1 MTQHL
6 LRCVRIIKGFCLMD
20 RYRLQD
26 SEIDKAI
33 EGGGSRVDLG
43 AGAPRPTDRGFSVGI
58 PGLAGFGV
66 KPEMF
71 AEGFFGR
78 ESPRDGFTVSQS
90 GGGGKFGATVVGPD
104 GHRFTA
110 GVPLNYLSGEVE
122 FGDELQA
129 QGAPEN
135 IEFGTN
141 GIERGPIEG
150 KYESPGGFSASG
162 SYDPRTGEGGF
173 YLNKAFKFEDGG
185 AVGGIGPYLDQLEE
199 PRRFANGGRISMEP
213 ARYSGPITTLA
224 PVFQRQGSFGSGIG
238 GLFDSP
244 VSSAADPVSAEVLPD
259 GLTGSGDGGG
269 GGYGDPDPSAT
280 GPSQPGG
287 LADLAGYAATALGMT
302 TGLGAV
308 SAIANAVSHATTGKS
323 IFGHITDMLGF
334 GDDAPA
340 DPGMET
346 GHSAGMGISGYGS
359 DDTGNTGDDAP
370 GPGGNEGAV
379 GGTGN
384 DDDGD
389 DTGGGDGDDGGPGE
403 GDDGGPEGLAD
414 GGVAGLSAAR
424 EFKDAGTFPD
434 FMAARLGSMDRRDDA
449 VARKL
454 LGGNAS
460 SQVLDQ
466 ASRIL
471 NSSSDPIRTFADG
484 GSVRSQRLPPRRPPL
499 LGGVPE
505 VSPSPELVRMADNEF
520 VHTVDPYITNPIA
533 RMELL
538 RRTANP
544 GVYEG
549 EEFSPNNEPTSIS
562 DFLSVRPVLDN
573 ENDVSQNFYLGPL
586 RNRGASLAELKKRLA
601 PGVRGAN
608 FPTPKSLTGSETGI
622 LLNQTAPPFVEKYH
636 RDPDT
641 GQISSEVKTVSQAE
655 TLQHELIHAGLSHLR
670 ITASDPNS
678 PPYVSV
684 KGKDSALGRILQP
697 NPDKRP
703 SVSND
708 HLAYINILDVASAIK
723 SGSLDPTDEEQLDTW
738 GFLNGNSVS
747 AMQAGIELS
756 RDRSSEE
763 DKGLR
768 IPEKYQVKEI
778 SLEAAK
784 ELKKAEEEL
793 MEQIKPVLK
802 RDGFSQAHIEA
813 AFGPEEETYFLR
825 LLRSAS
831 DLFSI
836 ETFADGG
843 SVRSQRLPPDR
854 PPRLGGISRV
864 PRRDLVRLADDE
876 FAHTVAPHIEG
887 SPLAS
892 AELMMRQTR
901 PGSGGSGTE
910 IPLLS
915 DDLDVRPV
923 TLRRFTDTPLLDQA
937 YRGRLR
943 HLDSGKPLYDSSDFE
958 GRFPIP
964 VHEGLQGL
972 MYGGDRFNP
981 ETVDPRVKGVLVN
994 NITDRY
1000 GRTQAEASGDTL
1012 EGLSDAARANNE
1024 RVARVSRHE
1033 LEHAFLTRARNSL
1046 SDYIKTTGTDSALG
1060 TLLTTNVLGER
1071 GRGGKNEHRFLIN
1084 IYDASSLVDDGR
1096 MDPRNQ
1102 KQLDLYSKMH
1112 DLSSG
1117 EMKAAVALSE
1127 TGNVADLPEK
1137 YKDREYQPLVDLVRR
1152 AEEEAATQIRSALNS
1167 EGYTKA
1173 QIDSA
1178 LGAHDFERMPK
1189 TNFVGMDSTGN
1200 NDDTKNVLRA
1210 EPHFVGMD
1218 STGNNDDTKN
1228 PVSRFRRFRETFRSI
1243 LGGIN

>member
-1 MTQHL
+1 
-6 LRCVRIIKGFCLMD
+6 MD

-26 SEIDKAI
+26 SEIDKVI

-43 AGAPRPTDRGFSVGI
+43 AGSPRPTDRGFSVGI

-90 GGGGKFGATVVGPD
+90 GGSGKVGATVVGPD
-104 GHRFTA
+104 GDRFTV
-110 GVPLNYLSGEVE
+110 GVPLNYLRGEVE
-122 FGDELQA
+122 FGDELRA
-129 QGAPEN
+129 RGAPKN
-135 IEFGTN
+135 IKFGTP
-141 GIERGPIEG
+141 GIERGPLEG
-150 KYESPGGFSASG
+150 RIESPGGFSASG
-162 SYDPRTGEGGF
+162 RYDPRTGKGGV
-173 YLNKAFKFEDGG
+173 YLDKKYRFEDGG
-185 AVGGIGPYLDQLEE
+185 AVGGIGPYLDQLDE
-199 PRRFANGGRISMEP
+199 PRRFANGGWINMEP
-213 ARYSGPITTLA
+213 ARYSGPLRYSA
-224 PVFQRQGSFGSGIG
+224 PVFQRQGSFGPGIG
-238 GLFDSP
+238 GLFGSP
-244 VSSAADPVSAEVLPD
+244 VGYAADSFSSEVLAD

-269 GGYGDPDPSAT
+269 GGYGDPSSDT
-280 GPSQPGG
+280 GTAEA
-287 LADLAGYAATALGMT
+287 ADIGDFAGYAATALGMG

-308 SAIANAVSHATTGKS
+308 SAVANAVSQATTGKG
-323 IFGHITDMLGF
+323 ILGHIADYLGF
-334 GDDAPA
+334 GGDDAPA
-340 DPGMET
+340 APGMET
-346 GHSAGMGISGYGS
+346 GHGVGMGTSGYGS

-379 GGTGN
+379 GGT
-384 DDDGD
+384 DDDAAGD

-424 EFKDAGTFPD
+424 EFRDAGTFPD
-434 FMAARLGSMDRRDDA
+434 FMAARLGSKDRRDDA

-460 SQVLDQ
+460 PQVLDQ

-505 VSPSPELVRMADNEF
+505 VS
-520 VHTVDPYITNPIA
+520 
-533 RMELL
+533 
-538 RRTANP
+538 
-544 GVYEG
+544 
-549 EEFSPNNEPTSIS
+549 
-562 DFLSVRPVLDN
+562 
-573 ENDVSQNFYLGPL
+573 
-586 RNRGASLAELKKRLA
+586 
-601 PGVRGAN
+601 
-608 FPTPKSLTGSETGI
+608 
-622 LLNQTAPPFVEKYH
+622 
-636 RDPDT
+636 
-641 GQISSEVKTVSQAE
+641 
-655 TLQHELIHAGLSHLR
+655 
-670 ITASDPNS
+670 
-678 PPYVSV
+678 
-684 KGKDSALGRILQP
+684 
-697 NPDKRP
+697 
-703 SVSND
+703 
-708 HLAYINILDVASAIK
+708 
-723 SGSLDPTDEEQLDTW
+723 
-738 GFLNGNSVS
+738 
-747 AMQAGIELS
+747 
-756 RDRSSEE
+756 
-763 DKGLR
+763 
-768 IPEKYQVKEI
+768 
-778 SLEAAK
+778 
-784 ELKKAEEEL
+784 
-793 MEQIKPVLK
+793 
-802 RDGFSQAHIEA
+802 
-813 AFGPEEETYFLR
+813 
-825 LLRSAS
+825 
-831 DLFSI
+831 
-836 ETFADGG
+836 
-843 SVRSQRLPPDR
+843 
-854 PPRLGGISRV
+854 
-864 PRRDLVRLADDE
+864 RRDLIRLADDE

-923 TLRRFTDTPLLDQA
+923 TLRRFSGTTLLDQA

-972 MYGGDRFNP
+972 MYGGDRFNS

-1137 YKDREYQPLVDLVRR
+1137 YKDSEYQPLVDLVRR

-1178 LGAHDFERMPK
+1178 LGVQDFERRPK
-1189 TNFVGMDSTGN
+1189 TQFVGMDSTGN
-1200 NDDTKNVLRA
+1200 DDDTKNVLRA

-1218 STGNNDDTKN
+1218 STGNDDDTKN
-1228 PVSRFRRFRETFRSI
+1228 PVSRFRRFRDTFRSI
-1243 LGGIN
+1243 LGVIN

>member
-6 LRCVRIIKGFCLMD
+6 LRCVRIIEGFCLMD

-26 SEIDKAI
+26 SEIDKVI

-141 GIERGPIEG
+141 GVERGPIEG
-150 KYESPGGFSASG
+150 RYESPGGFSASG
-162 SYDPRTGEGGF
+162 YYDDRTGKFRANFGQ
-173 YLNKAFKFEDGG
+173 KIKFKDGG

-213 ARYSGPITTLA
+213 ARYSGPITTSA
-224 PVFQRQGSFGSGIG
+224 PVFQRQGSFGPGIG

-244 VSSAADPVSAEVLPD
+244 AADPVSAEVLPD

-302 TGLGAV
+302 SGLGAV
-308 SAIANAVSHATTGKS
+308 AAMANAASQAMTGKTV
-323 IFGHITDMLGF
+323 IGNIMGMLGF

-340 DPGMET
+340 DPGMDT
-346 GHSAGMGISGYGS
+346 GHTAGMSPTGYGS

-379 GGTGN
+379 GGTDN

-389 DTGGGDGDDGGPGE
+389 DTGGGPGDDGGPGE

-499 LGGVPE
+499 LGGVQE

-562 DFLSVRPVLDN
+562 DFLNVRPVINN
-573 ENDVSQNFYLGPL
+573 ENGVYYDTYLGPL
-586 RNRGASLAELKKRLA
+586 RTAGKGSIDELRARFDPRLQGAMFDTERS
-601 PGVRGAN
+601 PD
-608 FPTPKSLTGSETGI
+608 GSFTGI
-622 LLNQTAPPFVEKYH
+622 LLNQLPHPFVEEYH
-636 RDPDT
+636 RDPAT
-641 GQISSEVKTVSQAE
+641 GAIPSEVDIASKSK
-655 TLQHELIHAGLSHLR
+655 TLQHELIHAGLRHLR
-670 ITASDPNS
+670 TTAYDPNS
-678 PPYVSV
+678 PPYVSL
-684 KGKDSALGRILQP
+684 KGKESALGRILQP

-723 SGSLDPTDEEQLDTW
+723 SGVLDPTDQEQLDTW
-738 GFLNGNSVS
+738 GSLNGNSVS
-747 AMQAGIELS
+747 AMQAGIELA

-763 DKGLR
+763 DKGLK
-768 IPEKYQVKEI
+768 IPKRYQVERR
-778 SLEAAK
+778 SLGVAE
-784 ELKKAEEEL
+784 ELKEAEEEL

-813 AFGPEEETYFLR
+813 AFGPEEET
-825 LLRSAS
+825 
-831 DLFSI
+831 FS
-836 ETFADGG
+836 
-843 SVRSQRLPPDR
+843 
-854 PPRLGGISRV
+854 
-864 PRRDLVRLADDE
+864 
-876 FAHTVAPHIEG
+876 
-887 SPLAS
+887 
-892 AELMMRQTR
+892 
-901 PGSGGSGTE
+901 
-910 IPLLS
+910 
-915 DDLDVRPV
+915 
-923 TLRRFTDTPLLDQA
+923 
-937 YRGRLR
+937 RGL
-943 HLDSGKPLYDSSDFE
+943 
-958 GRFPIP
+958 
-964 VHEGLQGL
+964 
-972 MYGGDRFNP
+972 
-981 ETVDPRVKGVLVN
+981 
-994 NITDRY
+994 
-1000 GRTQAEASGDTL
+1000 
-1012 EGLSDAARANNE
+1012 
-1024 RVARVSRHE
+1024 
-1033 LEHAFLTRARNSL
+1033 
-1046 SDYIKTTGTDSALG
+1046 
-1060 TLLTTNVLGER
+1060 
-1071 GRGGKNEHRFLIN
+1071 
-1084 IYDASSLVDDGR
+1084 
-1096 MDPRNQ
+1096 
-1102 KQLDLYSKMH
+1102 
-1112 DLSSG
+1112 
-1117 EMKAAVALSE
+1117 
-1127 TGNVADLPEK
+1127 
-1137 YKDREYQPLVDLVRR
+1137 
-1152 AEEEAATQIRSALNS
+1152 
-1167 EGYTKA
+1167 
-1173 QIDSA
+1173 
-1178 LGAHDFERMPK
+1178 
-1189 TNFVGMDSTGN
+1189 
-1200 NDDTKNVLRA
+1200 
-1210 EPHFVGMD
+1210 
-1218 STGNNDDTKN
+1218 
-1228 PVSRFRRFRETFRSI
+1228 FRSF
-1243 LGGIN
+1243 LGVID

>member
-1 MTQHL
+1 
-6 LRCVRIIKGFCLMD
+6 MD
-20 RYRLQD
+20 RFRPRADDILQP
-26 SEIDKAI
+26 KTPGA
-33 EGGGSRVDLG
+33 SRVNLG
-43 AGAPRPTDRGFSVGI
+43 AGSPDRGFSVGI
-58 PGLAGFGV
+58 PGLAGFGIE
-66 KPEMF
+66 PEMF
-71 AEGFFGR
+71 AEGFSGR

-90 GGGGKFGATVVGPD
+90 GGSGKFGATVVGPD

-135 IEFGTN
+135 IEFGTD

-162 SYDPRTGEGGF
+162 SYDPRTGKFRANFGQ
-173 YLNKAFKFEDGG
+173 KFKFKDGG
-185 AVGGIGPYLDQLEE
+185 AVGGIGPYLDQLDE

-213 ARYSGPITTLA
+213 ARYSGPITTSA

-244 VSSAADPVSAEVLPD
+244 VSFAADPVSPEVLPD

-269 GGYGDPDPSAT
+269 GGYGDPSPET

-287 LADLAGYAATALGMT
+287 LGDLAGYAATAIGMG

-308 SAIANAVSHATTGKS
+308 SAIANAISHATTGKS
-323 IFGHITDMLGF
+323 IFGNITDMLGF

-346 GHSAGMGISGYGS
+346 GHNVGMGISGYGS
-359 DDTGNTGDDAP
+359 DDTGSTGDDAP

-384 DDDGD
+384 DADGD

-499 LGGVPE
+499 LGGVQE
-505 VSPSPELVRMADNEF
+505 VLPSPELVRMADNEF

-544 GVYEG
+544 GVYAG

-562 DFLSVRPVLDN
+562 DFLSVRPVLDGTN
-573 ENDVSQNFYLGPL
+573 NVYLGPL
-586 RNRGASLAELKKRLA
+586 RTAGKGGIDGLRARFEPR
-601 PGVRGAN
+601 VRGTM
-608 FPTPKSLTGSETGI
+608 FETERSPDGSSTGI
-622 LLNQTAPPFVEKYH
+622 LLNQSPHPFVEEYH
-636 RDPDT
+636 RDPAT
-641 GQISSEVKTVSQAE
+641 GAIPSEVEIASRSK
-655 TLQHELIHAGLSHLR
+655 TLQHELIHAGLKHLR

-678 PPYVSV
+678 PPYVSL
-684 KGKDSALGRILQP
+684 KGKDSALGKILQP
-697 NPDKRP
+697 NPDKKPR
-703 SVSND
+703 VSND

-723 SGSLDPTDEEQLDTW
+723 SGVLNPTDQEQLDVW
-738 GFLNGNSVS
+738 ARQNKNSVS

-768 IPEKYQVKEI
+768 IPKKYQVEGR
-778 SLEAAK
+778 SLGVAE
-784 ELKKAEEEL
+784 ELKEAEEEL

-813 AFGPEEETYFLR
+813 AFGPEEETF
-825 LLRSAS
+825 
-831 DLFSI
+831 
-836 ETFADGG
+836 
-843 SVRSQRLPPDR
+843 
-854 PPRLGGISRV
+854 
-864 PRRDLVRLADDE
+864 
-876 FAHTVAPHIEG
+876 
-887 SPLAS
+887 
-892 AELMMRQTR
+892 
-901 PGSGGSGTE
+901 
-910 IPLLS
+910 
-915 DDLDVRPV
+915 
-923 TLRRFTDTPLLDQA
+923 
-937 YRGRLR
+937 
-943 HLDSGKPLYDSSDFE
+943 
-958 GRFPIP
+958 
-964 VHEGLQGL
+964 
-972 MYGGDRFNP
+972 
-981 ETVDPRVKGVLVN
+981 
-994 NITDRY
+994 
-1000 GRTQAEASGDTL
+1000 
-1012 EGLSDAARANNE
+1012 
-1024 RVARVSRHE
+1024 
-1033 LEHAFLTRARNSL
+1033 
-1046 SDYIKTTGTDSALG
+1046 
-1060 TLLTTNVLGER
+1060 
-1071 GRGGKNEHRFLIN
+1071 
-1084 IYDASSLVDDGR
+1084 
-1096 MDPRNQ
+1096 
-1102 KQLDLYSKMH
+1102 
-1112 DLSSG
+1112 
-1117 EMKAAVALSE
+1117 
-1127 TGNVADLPEK
+1127 
-1137 YKDREYQPLVDLVRR
+1137 
-1152 AEEEAATQIRSALNS
+1152 
-1167 EGYTKA
+1167 
-1173 QIDSA
+1173 
-1178 LGAHDFERMPK
+1178 
-1189 TNFVGMDSTGN
+1189 
-1200 NDDTKNVLRA
+1200 
-1210 EPHFVGMD
+1210 
-1218 STGNNDDTKN
+1218 
-1228 PVSRFRRFRETFRSI
+1228 FRRLFRSF
-1243 LGGIN
+1243 LGVID

>member
-1 MTQHL
+1 
-6 LRCVRIIKGFCLMD
+6 MD
-20 RYRLQD
+20 RYRLQAAD
-26 SEIDKAI
+26 ILQPKTPGA
-33 EGGGSRVDLG
+33 SRVNLG
-43 AGAPRPTDRGFSVGI
+43 
-58 PGLAGFGV
+58 
-66 KPEMF
+66 
-71 AEGFFGR
+71 
-78 ESPRDGFTVSQS
+78 
-90 GGGGKFGATVVGPD
+90 
-104 GHRFTA
+104 
-110 GVPLNYLSGEVE
+110 N
-122 FGDELQA
+122 
-129 QGAPEN
+129 
-135 IEFGTN
+135 
-141 GIERGPIEG
+141 
-150 KYESPGGFSASG
+150 
-162 SYDPRTGEGGF
+162 
-173 YLNKAFKFEDGG
+173 G
-185 AVGGIGPYLDQLEE
+185 AVGGIGSYWDQLDE
-199 PRRFANGGRISMEP
+199 PKRFANGGRISMEP
-213 ARYSGPITTLA
+213 APYSGPLTLSTPA
-224 PVFQRQGSFGSGIG
+224 FQRQGSFGSGIG

-244 VSSAADPVSAEVLPD
+244 VSSAADPVSAEVLSD
-259 GLTGSGDGGG
+259 GLTGSGDGDGDGG
-269 GGYGDPDPSAT
+269 GGGDGNPDPSTT
-280 GPSQPGG
+280 GPSQPGD
-287 LADLAGYAATALGMT
+287 LADLAGYAVTALGMT
-302 TGLGAV
+302 SGIGAV
-308 SAIANAVSHATTGKS
+308 MGIADLISQHVTNKS
-323 IFGHITDMLGF
+323 IFGNVIDYLGF

-340 DPGMET
+340 DPGMGT
-346 GHSAGMGISGYGS
+346 GHGVGMGVSGYGS

-379 GGTGN
+379 GGTDN
-384 DDDGD
+384 DNDGD
-389 DTGGGDGDDGGPGE
+389 DTGGDGDDGGPGE

-414 GGVAGLSAAR
+414 GGVVGLSAAR

-454 LGGNAS
+454 LGRNAS
-460 SQVLDQ
+460 PQVLDQ
-466 ASRIL
+466 ASLIL

-505 VSPSPELVRMADNEF
+505 VSPSPE
-520 VHTVDPYITNPIA
+520 
-533 RMELL
+533 
-538 RRTANP
+538 
-544 GVYEG
+544 
-549 EEFSPNNEPTSIS
+549 
-562 DFLSVRPVLDN
+562 
-573 ENDVSQNFYLGPL
+573 
-586 RNRGASLAELKKRLA
+586 
-601 PGVRGAN
+601 
-608 FPTPKSLTGSETGI
+608 
-622 LLNQTAPPFVEKYH
+622 
-636 RDPDT
+636 
-641 GQISSEVKTVSQAE
+641 
-655 TLQHELIHAGLSHLR
+655 
-670 ITASDPNS
+670 
-678 PPYVSV
+678 
-684 KGKDSALGRILQP
+684 
-697 NPDKRP
+697 
-703 SVSND
+703 
-708 HLAYINILDVASAIK
+708 
-723 SGSLDPTDEEQLDTW
+723 
-738 GFLNGNSVS
+738 
-747 AMQAGIELS
+747 
-756 RDRSSEE
+756 
-763 DKGLR
+763 
-768 IPEKYQVKEI
+768 
-778 SLEAAK
+778 
-784 ELKKAEEEL
+784 
-793 MEQIKPVLK
+793 
-802 RDGFSQAHIEA
+802 
-813 AFGPEEETYFLR
+813 
-825 LLRSAS
+825 
-831 DLFSI
+831 
-836 ETFADGG
+836 
-843 SVRSQRLPPDR
+843 
-854 PPRLGGISRV
+854 
-864 PRRDLVRLADDE
+864 LVRLADDE

-915 DDLDVRPV
+915 DDLNVRPV
-923 TLRRFTDTPLLDQA
+923 TLRRLSDTTLLDQA

-1046 SDYIKTTGTDSALG
+1046 SDYIETTGTDSALG

-1071 GRGGKNEHRFLIN
+1071 GRGGKNEHRFLVN

-1178 LGAHDFERMPK
+1178 LGVQDFERRPK
-1189 TNFVGMDSTGN
+1189 TQFVGMDSTGN
-1200 NDDTKNVLRA
+1200 DDDTKNVLRA

-1218 STGNNDDTKN
+1218 STGNDDDTKN
-1228 PVSRFRRFRETFRSI
+1228 PVSRFRRFRDTFRSI
-1243 LGGIN
+1243 LGVIN

>member
-1 MTQHL
+1 
-6 LRCVRIIKGFCLMD
+6 MD

-26 SEIDKAI
+26 SEIDEVI

-58 PGLAGFGV
+58 PGLAGFSV
-66 KPEMF
+66 TPEMF
-71 AEGFFGR
+71 AEGFSGR

-90 GGGGKFGATVVGPD
+90 GGSGKFGATVVGPD

-122 FGDELQA
+122 FGDELRA

-135 IEFGTN
+135 IEFGTD

-150 KYESPGGFSASG
+150 RYASPGGFSASG

-185 AVGGIGPYLDQLEE
+185 AVGGIGSYLDQLDA
-199 PRRFANGGRISMEP
+199 PRRFANGGQISLEP
-213 ARYSGPITTLA
+213 SSYSGPLTSPTRIFQGEGA
-224 PVFQRQGSFGSGIG
+224 SVFGDIGGVGGGFGGVGGGVGGGIGDVGGGIGDVGGGIG
-238 GLFDSP
+238 GFG
-244 VSSAADPVSAEVLPD
+244 V
-259 GLTGSGDGGG
+259 GD
-269 GGYGDPDPSAT
+269 GYGDPSTDT
-280 GPSQPGG
+280 GTAQAASLG
-287 LADLAGYAATALGMT
+287 DFAGFAATALGMT

-308 SAIANAVSHATTGKS
+308 SAIANAISHTTTGKS
-323 IFGHITDMLGF
+323 IFGNIVDYLGF

-340 DPGMET
+340 DPGMGT
-346 GHSAGMGISGYGS
+346 GHGVGMGTSGYGS

-370 GPGGNEGAV
+370 GP
-379 GGTGN
+379 
-384 DDDGD
+384 
-389 DTGGGDGDDGGPGE
+389 GGPGE

-424 EFKDAGTFPD
+424 EFNDAGTFPD

-460 SQVLDQ
+460 SQVLGQ
-466 ASRIL
+466 VSRIL

-505 VSPSPELVRMADNEF
+505 VSPDPNLIRMADNEF

-549 EEFSPNNEPTSIS
+549 EEFIENNEPTSVS
-562 DFLSVRPVLDN
+562 DFLNVRPIIKDG
-573 ENDVSQNFYLGPL
+573 NDVRQNFYLGGL
-586 RNRGASLAELKKRLA
+586 RNRGSSLAELRARLA

-670 ITASDPNS
+670 ITASHPNS
-678 PPYVSV
+678 PPYVSL

-738 GFLNGNSVS
+738 GFLNQNSVS
-747 AMQAGIELS
+747 AMQAGIELA

-768 IPEKYQVKEI
+768 IPEKYQVEGR
-778 SLEAAK
+778 SLGVAE
-784 ELKKAEEEL
+784 ELKEAEEEL
-793 MEQIKPVLK
+793 MEQVKPVLK

-813 AFGPEEETYFLR
+813 AFGPEEETLFRGLFR
-825 LLRSAS
+825 L
-831 DLFSI
+831 
-836 ETFADGG
+836 
-843 SVRSQRLPPDR
+843 
-854 PPRLGGISRV
+854 
-864 PRRDLVRLADDE
+864 
-876 FAHTVAPHIEG
+876 
-887 SPLAS
+887 
-892 AELMMRQTR
+892 
-901 PGSGGSGTE
+901 
-910 IPLLS
+910 
-915 DDLDVRPV
+915 
-923 TLRRFTDTPLLDQA
+923 
-937 YRGRLR
+937 
-943 HLDSGKPLYDSSDFE
+943 
-958 GRFPIP
+958 
-964 VHEGLQGL
+964 
-972 MYGGDRFNP
+972 
-981 ETVDPRVKGVLVN
+981 
-994 NITDRY
+994 
-1000 GRTQAEASGDTL
+1000 
-1012 EGLSDAARANNE
+1012 
-1024 RVARVSRHE
+1024 
-1033 LEHAFLTRARNSL
+1033 
-1046 SDYIKTTGTDSALG
+1046 
-1060 TLLTTNVLGER
+1060 
-1071 GRGGKNEHRFLIN
+1071 
-1084 IYDASSLVDDGR
+1084 
-1096 MDPRNQ
+1096 
-1102 KQLDLYSKMH
+1102 
-1112 DLSSG
+1112 
-1117 EMKAAVALSE
+1117 
-1127 TGNVADLPEK
+1127 
-1137 YKDREYQPLVDLVRR
+1137 
-1152 AEEEAATQIRSALNS
+1152 
-1167 EGYTKA
+1167 
-1173 QIDSA
+1173 
-1178 LGAHDFERMPK
+1178 
-1189 TNFVGMDSTGN
+1189 
-1200 NDDTKNVLRA
+1200 
-1210 EPHFVGMD
+1210 
-1218 STGNNDDTKN
+1218 
-1228 PVSRFRRFRETFRSI
+1228 I
-1243 LGGIN
+1243 LGGRN